1 MGVERLISNGGLPGY
16 PSKPNSEYQSSRY
29 GSETT
34 RDKLRGREGKNPD
47 RLLRPQ
53 SHAQCERKLDS
64 CDSQDVG
71 LEAAIISKV
80 RNSLLVEESCAD
92 NERD

>member
-1 MGVERLISNGGLPGY
+1 M
-16 PSKPNSEYQSSRY
+16 Y
-29 GSETT
+29 GSQTAG
-34 RDKLRGREGKNPD
+34 DKLRRREGNNPD
-47 RLLRPQ
+47 RLLR
-53 SHAQCERKLDS
+53 SLNHAQCERKLDS
-64 CDSQDVG
+64 GDSQDVG